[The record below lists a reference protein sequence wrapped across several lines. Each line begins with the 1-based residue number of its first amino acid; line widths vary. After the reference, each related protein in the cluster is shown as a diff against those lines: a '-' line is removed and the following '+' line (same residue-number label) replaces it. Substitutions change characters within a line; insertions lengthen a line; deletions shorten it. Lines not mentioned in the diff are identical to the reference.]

1 MSTVYVYNA
10 FGPYDERT
18 GKYGTALSF
27 SGTEFFFP
35 YQEVTVIP
43 NWTFRLLDHDKS
55 TPQQGDKGETIY
67 QTTIIPGH
75 VLANELLER
84 QVPYS
89 NKTKGLLPITGKA
102 TGKSVEMFSGCDGE
116 GNHITTEINEKT
128 ATPAEV
134 ASAEALAKRYKETVV
149 QDYFQSKRQ
158 RMAGGNGQLHP
169 DPQTRLYMD
178 ELGLEDLDDV
188 SAHTKA
194 AQGGLTPEMVKAI
207 IEATSKSNK
216 VNTEALREAI
226 ATIRRAGNEPQVAKG
241 KPKSLGLAENA
252 AKYDEKQKVGG

>member
-10 FGPYDERT
+10 FSPYDERN
-18 GKYGTALSF
+18 GLYGTALSF

-35 YQEVTVIP
+35 FQQVTVIP

-67 QTTIIPGH
+67 QTVIIPGH
-75 VLANELLER
+75 ILANELLER
-84 QVPYS
+84 QVPFS
-89 NKTKGLLPITGKA
+89 NKQKGLLPITGKA

-116 GNHITTEINEKT
+116 GSHITTEINEKT
-128 ATPAEV
+128 ATPSEV
-134 ASAEALAKRYKETVV
+134 AAAEALAKRYKETVV

-169 DPQTRLYMD
+169 DAQTRLYMD

-194 AQGGLTPEMVKAI
+194 AQGGLTPELLKTI
-207 IEATSKSNK
+207 IDS
-216 VNTEALREAI
+216 VNAGNQVNAESLREAI
-226 ATIRRAGNEPQVAKG
+226 ATIRRAGNEPQVAKAR
-241 KPKSLGLAENA
+241 PRSLGLAENA
-252 AKYDEKQKVGG
+252 AKYDEKQKAGG